1 MANYRKINLEKEVM
15 ENQTEKLFDGF
26 WGEHG
31 LNKEI
36 EKRGYQNI
44 EGLKALI
51 DEKTYW
57 HFLECLP
64 PLRFDGNV
72 FYLMEFL
79 SGDLTL
85 KFWKEDEKYFCEVV
99 KLVLSES
106 ER

>member
-1 MANYRKINLEKEVM
+1 MM
-15 ENQTEKLFDGF
+15 EYKQEELFKGF
-26 WGEHG
+26 WGDGG

-36 EKRGYQNI
+36 EKRQYENI

-51 DEKTYW
+51 DKKTYW

-72 FYLMEFL
+72 FYMCEFL

-85 KFWKEDEKYFCEVV
+85 KFWKEDKSYFCEVV
-99 KLVLSES
+99 QLNLKSGEW
-106 ER
+106 